1 MVSQNGNAFFRA
13 TSWNGQEGR
22 GRVSKPIKRRSSWV
36 WCNCCTSNHSGRA
49 LSTQR
54 DSFCRVPT
62 ILYLGFFG
70 WSLVHVALLESSHWS
85 LTTVRSGG
93 AYVKGTIIVADPR
106 EGSGGAATRL
116 IFKPNWGPKVPT
128 PPPPTPALSQGL
140 DPALS
145 LFLQVRGRSIFHIGS
160 KVIYS
165 IWTVNEWIMKA
176 TGSFFFPLMLGF
188 FPKLIFPRSLDYG
201 RKESKAVL

>member
-1 MVSQNGNAFFRA
+1 MAKK
-13 TSWNGQEGR
+13 GR

-128 PPPPTPALSQGL
+128 PPPPPYPGL
-140 DPALS
+140 ISRSGSGTTSSVNRLS
-145 LFLQVRGRSIFHIGS
+145 LFLQVRRGRSIFYIGS
-160 KVIYS
+160 NVIYS

>member
-1 MVSQNGNAFFRA
+1 MAKK
-13 TSWNGQEGR
+13 GR

-70 WSLVHVALLESSHWS
+70 WSLVHVALSESSHWS

-106 EGSGGAATRL
+106 EGSGGSATRL
-116 IFKPNWGPKVPT
+116 IFKPNQETSLLSKLRPEGPNS
-128 PPPPTPALSQGL
+128 PPPPGL
-140 DPALS
+140 ISRSGSGTTSSVNRLS
-145 LFLQVRGRSIFHIGS
+145 LFLQVRGRSRS
-160 KVIYS
+160 TLARMWS
-165 IWTVNEWIMKA
+165 TVFEQ
-176 TGSFFFPLMLGF
+176 
-188 FPKLIFPRSLDYG
+188 
-201 RKESKAVL
+201 

>member
-1 MVSQNGNAFFRA
+1 MAKK
-13 TSWNGQEGR
+13 GR

-106 EGSGGAATRL
+106 EGSGHL
-116 IFKPNWGPKVPT
+116 PIVLVKV
-128 PPPPTPALSQGL
+128 AYYASGS
-140 DPALS
+140 AR
-145 LFLQVRGRSIFHIGS
+145 FL
-160 KVIYS
+160 
-165 IWTVNEWIMKA
+165 
-176 TGSFFFPLMLGF
+176 
-188 FPKLIFPRSLDYG
+188 PKLCSNYARFSKLCYFFKKLFYAQTSQLTRQVWKCILLTLARRSG
-201 RKESKAVL
+201 PGCSKPG

>member
-1 MVSQNGNAFFRA
+1 MAKK
-13 TSWNGQEGR
+13 GR

-128 PPPPTPALSQGL
+128 PPPPTPALSQGRSGSGTTSSVNRV
-140 DPALS
+140 S
-145 LFLQVRGRSIFHIGS
+145 LFLQVRRGRSIFYIGS
-160 KVIYS
+160 NVIYS

-188 FPKLIFPRSLDYG
+188 FPKLIFLRSLDYG